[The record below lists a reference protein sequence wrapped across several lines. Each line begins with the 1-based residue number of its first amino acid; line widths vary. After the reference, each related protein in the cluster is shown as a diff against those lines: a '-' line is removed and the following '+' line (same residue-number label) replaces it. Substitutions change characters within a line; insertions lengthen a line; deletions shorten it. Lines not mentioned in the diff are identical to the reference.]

1 MGRAGP
7 EPAAG
12 ENRAIDASIV
22 AVTASPDNGP
32 QKGLDLDP
40 HLVLIISTSPA
51 NRSTSLERLPRA
63 NGKEAAV
70 SWGHSPKPSPGRSSD
85 QPSSPPDSTGE
96 VTGGLKVQIRW
107 LIRRDMPEVL
117 AIEQS
122 SFQQP
127 WTEEEFLGH
136 LRQRNCIG
144 MVAEHN
150 QRIVG
155 FMIYELH
162 KARLQLLNFATGV
175 DFRRLGVGLQMVNK
189 LADKL
194 SQQRRL
200 EIMLEVRES
209 NLGAQLFFKAQGF
222 QAVRVMRAHYD
233 DTTEDAYVM
242 RFRIYET
249 ASETVTFQP
258 HNRIAFYDD
267 AA

>member
-1 MGRAGP
+1 
-7 EPAAG
+7 
-12 ENRAIDASIV
+12 
-22 AVTASPDNGP
+22 VTGD
-32 QKGLDLDP
+32 
-40 HLVLIISTSPA
+40 V
-51 NRSTSLERLPRA
+51 
-63 NGKEAAV
+63 
-70 SWGHSPKPSPGRSSD
+70 
-85 QPSSPPDSTGE
+85 TGE
-96 VTGGLKVQIRW
+96 LKVQIRW

-127 WTEEEFLGH
+127 WTEEDFLGF

-150 QRIVG
+150 QQIVG

-175 DFRRLGVGLQMVNK
+175 EFRKLGVGQQMLNK

-194 SQQRRL
+194 SQQRRQ
-200 EIMLEVRES
+200 EILLEVRES
-209 NLGAQLFFKAQGF
+209 NLQAQLFFKAQGF

-249 ASETVTFQP
+249 AADTVAFQP

>member
-1 MGRAGP
+1 
-7 EPAAG
+7 
-12 ENRAIDASIV
+12 
-22 AVTASPDNGP
+22 
-32 QKGLDLDP
+32 
-40 HLVLIISTSPA
+40 
-51 NRSTSLERLPRA
+51 
-63 NGKEAAV
+63 V
-70 SWGHSPKPSPGRSSD
+70 SWGHSSKRSSGHSSD
-85 QPSSPPDSTGE
+85 PSNQPDETGDL
-96 VTGGLKVQIRW
+96 TGGLKVQIRW

-122 SFQQP
+122 SFRQP
-127 WTEEEFLGH
+127 WSEEDFLGH

-162 KARLQLLNFATGV
+162 KARLQLLNFATGI

-189 LADKL
+189 LVDKL
-194 SQQRRL
+194 SQQRRQ
-200 EIMLEVRES
+200 EILLEVRES
-209 NLGAQLFFKAQGF
+209 NLEAQLFFKAQDF

-249 ASETVTFQP
+249 AADTVSFQP
-258 HNRIAFYDD
+258 HNRIAFFDD

>member
-189 LADKL
+189 LVDKL
-194 SQQRRL
+194 SQQRRQ
-200 EIMLEVRES
+200 EILLEVRES

>member
-1 MGRAGP
+1 M
-7 EPAAG
+7 
-12 ENRAIDASIV
+12 
-22 AVTASPDNGP
+22 
-32 QKGLDLDP
+32 
-40 HLVLIISTSPA
+40 
-51 NRSTSLERLPRA
+51 
-63 NGKEAAV
+63 
-70 SWGHSPKPSPGRSSD
+70 SWGHSSKRSSGHSSD
-85 QPSSPPDSTGE
+85 PSNQPDETGDL
-96 VTGGLKVQIRW
+96 TGGLKVQIRW

-122 SFQQP
+122 SFRQP
-127 WTEEEFLGH
+127 WSEEDFLGH

-162 KARLQLLNFATGV
+162 KARLQLLNFATGI

-189 LADKL
+189 LVDKL
-194 SQQRRL
+194 SQQHRQ
-200 EIMLEVRES
+200 EILLEVRES
-209 NLGAQLFFKAQGF
+209 NLEAQLFFKAQDF

-249 ASETVTFQP
+249 AADTVSFQP
-258 HNRIAFYDD
+258 HNRIAFFDD

>member
-1 MGRAGP
+1 MVPGVS
-7 EPAAG
+7 
-12 ENRAIDASIV
+12 D
-22 AVTASPDNGP
+22 
-32 QKGLDLDP
+32 
-40 HLVLIISTSPA
+40 
-51 NRSTSLERLPRA
+51 
-63 NGKEAAV
+63 KEAVV
-70 SWGHSPKPSPGRSSD
+70 SWGHSSKRSPGRSSD
-85 QPSSPPDSTGE
+85 RPSDQPDGTGDLTGE
-96 VTGGLKVQIRW
+96 LKVQIRW

-122 SFQQP
+122 SFRQP
-127 WTEEEFLGH
+127 WSEEDFLGH

-150 QRIVG
+150 QQIVG

-189 LADKL
+189 LVDKL
-194 SQQRRL
+194 SQQRRQ
-200 EIMLEVRES
+200 EILLEVRES
-209 NLGAQLFFKAQGF
+209 NLEAQLFFKAQNF

-242 RFRIYET
+242 RYRIHET
-249 ASETVTFQP
+249 ASATAPFQP
-258 HNRIAFYDD
+258 HNRIAFFDD